1 MGGLLNLEKTM
12 VSVLNKEEDYI
23 VEKRRYKKLE
33 VMQLRIK
40 KQIRT
45 SS

>member
-12 VSVLNKEEDYI
+12 VSVLKKEEDYI